1 MILKRFKIPG
11 PVLYTFKKYN
21 DKRGVF
27 AEIFNLALIK
37 KFNTKQINYS
47 CSKKNVFRG
56 FHMQKDKFAQKKYV
70 WVGEGKIMDIVVD
83 LRKKS
88 KYFGKFIK
96 VILSANKHALL
107 IPKGFA
113 HGFLSLANTNKIYY
127 VVDNKYSK
135 KDEITLNFLDPNLK
149 VLFSNKDKII
159 SSTKDKKGL
168 RLNEL
173 SKIL

>member
-56 FHMQKDKFAQKKYV
+56 FHMQKGKFAQKKYV